1 MSLRERTRPGL
12 GIIEPCLPSPAKAP
26 PSGRGWIH
34 EIKHDG
40 FRIMAR
46 RDGAR
51 VRLIT
56 RHGNDFTARFPLA
69 VEAVSALSARSFLLD
84 GEAIV
89 TNERG
94 LAVFDLIRHQ
104 RHGDDAVLIA
114 FDLIEL
120 DGEDLRRTPIEQRKR
135 QLAKLVRRPQAGIVL
150 NEVFEGD
157 GDILFAHA
165 CKLGC
170 EGIVSKRLG
179 SPYRSGRSP
188 HWVKVKNPKAPAVK
202 REAEEDWG
210 SQLFISRPLRRKQA
224 LPAHAPVRPA
234 VRKKSSALSH
244 KPLAVCHKLTS
255 IFVSRTHLLG
265 KPFLAG
271 RQSII
276 RRTSATQFF
285 GQLETKLNLG
295 RRARHGRATHCFESF
310 GEFRLNLADL
320 FLCFSDL
327 FLKSLRNFVQLGL
340 ITRHDWL
347 PCCQQEPPQMILSKK
362 TCRVIGRRTGRLIK
376 CPPAASRPLRL

>member
-26 PSGRGWIH
+26 PSGPGWIH

-46 RDGAR
+46 RDGAGIQ
-51 VRLIT
+51 LIT

-170 EGIVSKRLG
+170 EGIVSKRLIQD
-179 SPYRSGRSP
+179 
-188 HWVKVKNPKAPAVK
+188 NPGLRPSYQLGELAINAIDLRTLDRHPDAAV
-202 REAEEDWG
+202 
-210 SQLFISRPLRRKQA
+210 
-224 LPAHAPVRPA
+224 
-234 VRKKSSALSH
+234 SSLIPALSCRSCR
-244 KPLAVCHKLTS
+244 PNAPFAELVRLSRTS
-255 IFVSRTHLLG
+255 IADEMREEHRHRVLG
-265 KPFLAG
+265 
-271 RQSII
+271 
-276 RRTSATQFF
+276 
-285 GQLETKLNLG
+285 E
-295 RRARHGRATHCFESF
+295 
-310 GEFRLNLADL
+310 
-320 FLCFSDL
+320 
-327 FLKSLRNFVQLGL
+327 
-340 ITRHDWL
+340 
-347 PCCQQEPPQMILSKK
+347 
-362 TCRVIGRRTGRLIK
+362 
-376 CPPAASRPLRL
+376 